1 MYSQLDSK
9 GLLLYIAISALLV
22 SSGCINIAEGA
33 GNEHIRPVKSS
44 VGGDGSS
51 SKEPDQGPN
60 NSKSYCVTL
69 NSIQEDDWKDSPT
82 NILTGRFSDTSPE
95 PYGRVCA
102 INSDEA
108 RYQHRA
114 KSLLSQV
121 LTNCKDL
128 WFEKDKNIGTGPA
141 RRRNWTSTDF
151 LLNFDDIKSMYE
163 GSSNASTISGTK
175 TINARQTITVGDS
188 TRDTVDVLI
197 LPIQE
202 HDNISAD
209 DPLYDHTGGGS
220 FEGNPCPPPER
231 GTRPAGCGSDK
242 GYKDDFPIVISLDD
256 TNLTGGEHKFTR
268 ELRGERESSSGL
280 FGDTTYY
287 NQRLIF
293 SFTFSNG
300 ACR

>member
-1 MYSQLDSK
+1 MFLQIDSK
-9 GLLLYIAISALLV
+9 GLLFYIAISGLLV

-33 GNEHIRPVKSS
+33 GDKHIKPVKSS

-51 SKEPDQGPN
+51 SSDQGPN

-69 NSIQEDDWKDSPT
+69 NSIEEDNWKDG
-82 NILTGRFSDTSPE
+82 LVDRSPE

-102 INSDEA
+102 INSDDR
-108 RYQHRA
+108 RYQRRA
-114 KSLLSQV
+114 KHLLSQV
-121 LTNCKDL
+121 VANCKDL
-128 WFEKDKNIGTGPA
+128 WFEKDKNIGTGPL

-151 LLNFDDIKSMYE
+151 ILNFDDIKSMYE
-163 GSSNASTISGTK
+163 GSSNASTISNTK

-202 HDNISAD
+202 HDDISAD
-209 DPLYDHTGGGS
+209 DPLYDYDSGGS
-220 FEGNPCPPPER
+220 FDGNPCPR
-231 GTRPAGCGSDK
+231 TGTRPAGCGSDK
-242 GYKDDFPIVISLDD
+242 GYKDDFPIVISLND
-256 TNLTGGEHKFTR
+256 TNLTGGEHNFTR
-268 ELRGERESSSGL
+268 ELRGEKEESTGFIGSNDYL
-280 FGDTTYY
+280 K
-287 NQRLIF
+287 RLIF